1 MADKSAKADRKRKSG
16 SNLKYIGEQRHDKS
30 HVRRLTKHLVR
41 FVADNKAVEKL
52 AFYKARLGMRGR

>member
-1 MADKSAKADRKRKSG
+1 MAEKSAKADRKRKSG

-30 HVRRLTKHLVR
+30 HVRRLSKHLAR
-41 FVADNKAVEKL
+41 FAGDTMAVAKL